1 MARGF
6 VGWNIND
13 KTDETLAILKLKE
26 ENADANIFNC
36 IYGCSC
42 GEHYFCIYKKRK
54 KRNNIDDSLTPTILG
69 FSFIGASI
77 NIQDFSRD
85 DLIKL
90 TAIYIIAYFVYWVVI
105 KIIVGNKNWLKCNK
119 VFLGNMILW

>member
-1 MARGF
+1 MLIFSIVYMVVLVVSIIF
-6 VGWNIND
+6 VY
-13 KTDETLAILKLKE
+13 T
-26 ENADANIFNC
+26 
-36 IYGCSC
+36 
-42 GEHYFCIYKKRK
+42 KKRK

-105 KIIVGNKNWLKCNK
+105 KIIVGNKN
-119 VFLGNMILW
+119 